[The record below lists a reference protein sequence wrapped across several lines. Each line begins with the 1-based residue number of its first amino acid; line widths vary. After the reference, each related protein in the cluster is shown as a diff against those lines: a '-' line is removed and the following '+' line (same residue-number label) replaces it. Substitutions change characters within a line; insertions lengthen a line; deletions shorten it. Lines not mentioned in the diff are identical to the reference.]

1 MPAPSPPTPVPF
13 SITAILISRFLL
25 ELQEASQDIV
35 RVDSDDPLHLSRD
48 LVERTPSFISSIGGF
63 INPDVLA
70 SQEDGVESLHVV
82 LGSGGEVEHE
92 EAGVQAAGMS
102 QEPALSAS
110 V

>member
-1 MPAPSPPTPVPF
+1 MPAPSLPTPVPF

-25 ELQEASQDIV
+25 ELQEASQAIV

-48 LVERTPSFISSIGGF
+48 LVDRTPSFISSIGGF

-70 SQEDGVESLHVV
+70 SHEDGVESLHVV
-82 LGSGGEVEHE
+82 SGSGGEVEHE
-92 EAGVQAAGMS
+92 EPAVQAAGIF